1 MCGRYTARTKQTD
14 LINHFSAKG
23 VLFDHS
29 ERFNIAPSQDVS
41 AITALERP
49 DQRILEKL
57 RWGLVPF
64 WARDTSMA
72 SRMINARSETVFEK
86 PAFRGAIR
94 SRRCL
99 IPTTGFYEWHQKTKV
114 PHLISLNSAALFAF
128 AGLYEE
134 WTSPDG
140 SPLRS
145 CTILTTDANDAIRD
159 LHERMP
165 VIVHPRNYSL
175 WLDARIKTNLELAH
189 LFHPWSESDTVV
201 WEVAKRVGNVANDDP
216 FLMEKATLL

>member
-1 MCGRYTARTKQTD
+1 MCGRYTARTTQQD
-14 LINHFSAKG
+14 LIDHFSVQG

-49 DQRILEKL
+49 EHRILEKL

-64 WARDTSMA
+64 WARDTSMS

-99 IPTTGFYEWHQKTKV
+99 IPTTGFYEWHQKSKV
-114 PHLISLNSAALFAF
+114 PHLITLRSTSLFAF

-134 WTSPDG
+134 WTAPDG

-145 CTILTTDANDAIRD
+145 CTILTTEANDAIRD

-165 VIVHPRNYSL
+165 VIVHPRDYSL
-175 WLDARIKTNLELAH
+175 WLDARVKSNLELSH
-189 LFHPWSESDTVV
+189 IFHPWSESDITF
-201 WEVAKRVGNVANDDP
+201 WEVSKRVGNVINDDP
-216 FLMEKATLL
+216 LLMERATLL